1 MRILQII
8 EPAHRATLEEQDDTV
23 LWFTRALR
31 AAGAAADVL
40 LVGTATS
47 YAARGQHC
55 PALRFGRWQ
64 QSHPPAIE
72 HEILQMIANGAR
84 VLALR
89 EDLAERGIEPQS
101 MIPGIGVTPRAEIA
115 ALFGEYQ
122 RVWKW

>member
-1 MRILQII
+1 MRILQVI

-40 LVGTATS
+40 LVGTAAS
-47 YAARGQHC
+47 YAARGQAC
-55 PALRFGRWQ
+55 PELRLGAWKQR
-64 QSHPPAIE
+64 HPPAIE
-72 HEILQMIANGAR
+72 HEILQLITGGAR

-89 EDLAERGIEPQS
+89 EDLAERGIGPQA
-101 MIPGIGVTPRAEIA
+101 MIPGIAVTPRAALA
-115 ALFGEYQ
+115 ALFDEYE